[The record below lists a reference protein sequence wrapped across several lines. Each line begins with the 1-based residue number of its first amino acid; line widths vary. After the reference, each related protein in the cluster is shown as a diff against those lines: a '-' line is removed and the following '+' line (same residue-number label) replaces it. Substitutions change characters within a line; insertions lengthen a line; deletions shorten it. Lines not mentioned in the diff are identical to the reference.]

1 MAFSE
6 SIHVKMPHQVSTI
19 YQHINYGIVTSVFI
33 FYCCCSFKGSCD
45 FVLLLFYC
53 CWLNGGFIIP
63 FLNIC
68 WHIIGIP

>member
-33 FYCCCSFKGSCD
+33 FIVVVLLKVRVTLFCCC
-45 FVLLLFYC
+45 
-53 CWLNGGFIIP
+53 FIVV
-63 FLNIC
+63 
-68 WHIIGIP
+68 G